1 MTDLALALKP
11 RTTPAPS
18 SVDGAQAPAGAYR
31 GPDRRRAAAASPAT
45 TALIDEI
52 DYGIVVVDAL
62 QRVLHANR
70 AARSRLRSPCALVL
84 DEGRLECLDVED
96 AARVEAGVQA
106 AANRGLRRLV
116 TVGHKGAA
124 TTLSIVP
131 LPRLPN
137 GAASVLL
144 MVSREHVCEPLSAQC
159 FARAHGLTLAE
170 SRVLQALCD
179 GARPVQI
186 AAQLEV
192 ALSTVRTHIGTLRGK
207 TGAASIS
214 DLVHRVARLPPMVSA
229 IGT

>member
-11 RTTPAPS
+11 RTCT
-18 SVDGAQAPAGAYR
+18 APAGIDAAHPPGVAYR
-31 GPDRRRAAAASPAT
+31 GPDRRRASGGAAA
-45 TALIDEI
+45 TASLIDEI
-52 DYGIVVVDAL
+52 DYGIVVVDAS

-84 DEGRLECLDVED
+84 DEGRLECPDVED

-106 AANRGLRRLV
+106 AAHRGLRRLV
-116 TVGHKGAA
+116 TVGCKGAA

-131 LPRLPN
+131 LPRLAN

-179 GARPVQI
+179 GARPTQI
-186 AAQLEV
+186 ATQLEV
-192 ALSTVRTHIGTLRGK
+192 ALSTVRTHIGTLRAK
-207 TGAASIS
+207 TGTASIS
-214 DLVHRVARLPPMVSA
+214 DLVQRVARLPPMVSA
-229 IGT
+229 LGI